1 LHSVLDSPG
10 TPVSG
15 DPARLQQV
23 VWNLLSNAVK
33 FTPKGGRVLV
43 KLQQVRSHVEIIVSD
58 SGEGIRA
65 DILPYI
71 FDRVRPG
78 DTSRARA
85 QGGLGIGLALVRHLV
100 ELHGGSVIAD
110 SPGEGQGATFV
121 VKLPLMSAQV
131 RERAIAHTDTLA
143 VTASSLADVRI
154 LVVDDDPTAVD
165 LIKEVLIQAG
175 GDVRGSGTVQ
185 EALHTFEQWRPD
197 ILVSDVE
204 MPGQDGYTLIRKV
217 RGLDPERGGKTPAV
231 ALTAFGRR
239 EDRVRSLRAGFNI
252 HVTKPV
258 DPGELTAIIASLTGR
273 TG

>member
-1 LHSVLDSPG
+1 
-10 TPVSG
+10 
-15 DPARLQQV
+15 
-23 VWNLLSNAVK
+23 
-33 FTPKGGRVLV
+33 
-43 KLQQVRSHVEIIVSD
+43 
-58 SGEGIRA
+58 
-65 DILPYI
+65 
-71 FDRVRPG
+71 
-78 DTSRARA
+78 
-85 QGGLGIGLALVRHLV
+85 
-100 ELHGGSVIAD
+100 
-110 SPGEGQGATFV
+110 
-121 VKLPLMSAQV
+121 
-131 RERAIAHTDTLA
+131 
-143 VTASSLADVRI
+143 
-154 LVVDDDPTAVD
+154 
-165 LIKEVLIQAG
+165 
-175 GDVRGSGTVQ
+175 VQ

>member
-1 LHSVLDSPG
+1 M
-10 TPVSG
+10 
-15 DPARLQQV
+15 

-33 FTPKGGRVLV
+33 FTPKGGRVQV

-65 DILPYI
+65 DLLPYI
-71 FDRVRPG
+71 FDRLRPG
-78 DTSRARA
+78 DTSSARVH
-85 QGGLGIGLALVRHLV
+85 GGLGIGLALVRHLV

-121 VKLPLMSAQV
+121 VKLPLMSAEV
-131 RERAIAHTDTLA
+131 RERAVAHTDALA
-143 VTASSLADVRI
+143 VTASSLAGVRI
-154 LVVDDDPTAVD
+154 LVVDDEPTAVD
-165 LIKEVLIQAG
+165 LIREVLVQAG
-175 GDVRGSGTVQ
+175 GDVRVSGTVE
-185 EALHTFEQWRPD
+185 EALGTFEQWRPD

-217 RGLDPERGGKTPAV
+217 RALDPERGGKTPAV
-231 ALTAFGRR
+231 ALTAFGRS